1 MSLLL
6 NVTWSCCSWLFEE
19 VWKASSRR
27 HSNWAGCSSQLLSA
41 SASDVHTW
49 VFKGKPGEKK
59 EKKKKKKKLM
69 DLHWTSSSFS
79 LICLSFPPFFSLL
92 FRHDEGVG
100 PGCVPVC
107 SITSLWF
114 ITVFVLCMNMCVL
127 PCEYKAHVYCVQYDV
142 SLWETEPTV
151 MLSEINL
158 DFKCQMNVSSMNT
171 CVKMPHLK
179 KKQKKHLN
187 GQKQMW
193 KWRRCHFNPMQFICR
208 LVRLMWRRVLWM
220 FVSPPPQKY
229 ESKAACRNKSNT
241 MKSHQVTSG

>member
-179 KKQKKHLN
+179 KKTKKTS
-187 GQKQMW
+187 
-193 KWRRCHFNPMQFICR
+193 KWTEANVKMTPLSFQPHAIYMSSCEANVAPCA
-208 LVRLMWRRVLWM
+208 VDVC
-220 FVSPPPQKY
+220 VPPPPEVWK
-229 ESKAACRNKSNT
+229 
-241 MKSHQVTSG
+241 